1 MRKISFWYSGYPR
14 TWASDMGLKRHGR
27 CPRDEHGASSRM
39 RSKDSW
45 PKISSPGCGVN
56 ETPSA
61 EPVLE
66 ELVPAVEALQ
76 QALGVPERILKLH
89 FVEFEDC
96 SHSHLAERQLLFP
109 GR

>member
-1 MRKISFWYSGYPR
+1 MRPCWGWSLWDLSLR
-14 TWASDMGLKRHGR
+14 DRSLLGLGLGR
-27 CPRDEHGASSRM
+27 L
-39 RSKDSW
+39 
-45 PKISSPGCGVN
+45 
-56 ETPSA
+56 
-61 EPVLE
+61 VLE